1 MTGRVAYFVT
11 PHGFGHATRAAAV
24 MGALQRA
31 DAAIDIDIYTRVPRW
46 LFQES
51 LEHPFQLF
59 EEQTD
64 VGIVQ
69 ETPLVEDLPGTAHAL
84 DTFFDQ
90 LPATAARLARQLR
103 ANDTKLVVCDIAPLG
118 LAVAREA
125 GLPALLVENFT
136 WDFIYEPFVASHPAF
151 LAHVERMAELYDGA
165 RWRIQTEPVSRVR
178 PRVACVGPVSRPS
191 RQDRRAVR
199 RAIGVPQDEPLVLLA
214 LGGFSG
220 EMPWLDALADHPHTH
235 FLYPGL
241 GERPQRRGHLLL
253 LPKCSGHYHPD
264 LTAACDAVVGKLGYS
279 TVAEV
284 YRAGLPFAFVGR
296 RQFREAD
303 SLGAFMMARGS
314 SLEIPVDDFEAGD
327 WLPVVER
334 LLAFPPAPP
343 QLPDGADEIAR
354 FILDRR

>member
-1 MTGRVAYFVT
+1 
-11 PHGFGHATRAAAV
+11 

-31 DAAIDIDIYTRVPRW
+31 DASVAIDIYTRTPRW
-46 LFQES
+46 LFDES
-51 LEHPFQLF
+51 LDGPFERF
-59 EEQTD
+59 EEGTD

-69 ETPLVEDLPGTAHAL
+69 ETPLVEDLPGTARAL
-84 DTFFDQ
+84 RRFFDE
-90 LPATAARLARQLR
+90 LPATADRLARQLR
-103 ANDTKLVVCDIAPLG
+103 DRGTSLVVCDIAPLG

-125 GLPALLVENFT
+125 GLPSLLVENFT
-136 WDFIYEPFVASHPAF
+136 WDFIYEPFVASHPEF
-151 LAHVERMAELYDGA
+151 QPHVARMAELYDGA

-178 PRVACVGPVSRPS
+178 PRVACVGTVSRPS
-191 RQDRRAVR
+191 RTGREEVR
-199 RAIGVPQDEPLVLLA
+199 RVLGVAPDEPLVLLA

-220 EMPWLDALADHPHTH
+220 EVPWLDALAAHPRVR

-241 GERPQRRGHLLL
+241 GDQPQRRGNLLL

-303 SLGAFMMARGS
+303 SLGAFMLERGS
-314 SLEIPVDDFEAGD
+314 SLEISVDDFEAGS
-327 WLPVVER
+327 WLPVVEQ
-334 LLAFPPAPP
+334 LLEFPPAPP
-343 QLPDGADEIAR
+343 ELPDGADEIAR
-354 FILDRR
+354 FILERI